1 MLEYIVTIGL
11 IAGAGYWILY
21 PLLKPDQY
29 KITPVS
35 RVTESLRQL
44 KVKKENAYAAIREL
58 EFDFNMGKLSK
69 TDFNSLKRRYRADA
83 VRLIEEIDKLQSE
96 RKVDETTPEAD
107 LESQA
112 EGKIIAW
119 RKKKSHDAQSVFCV
133 QCGTKVSIPG
143 RFCHS
148 CGERLESVS

>member
-29 KITPVS
+29 KTTPVS
-35 RVTESLRQL
+35 RVAEIIRQL
-44 KVKKENAYAAIREL
+44 EVKKENAYAGIREL
-58 EFDFNMGKLSK
+58 EFDFTMGKLSK
-69 TDFNSLKRRYRADA
+69 ADFDSLKMRFRADA
-83 VRLIEEIDKLQSE
+83 VRLIEEIDQLQSG
-96 RKVDETTPEAD
+96 RKADEKTPVPD
-107 LESQA
+107 LDSQA

-119 RKKKSHDAQSVFCV
+119 RKKKSQTPKSVFCV
-133 QCGTKVSIPG
+133 QCGTEVSIPG

>member
-1 MLEYIVTIGL
+1 MWEYIVTIGL
-11 IAGAGYWILY
+11 VAGAGCWILY

-29 KITPVS
+29 KTTPVS

-44 KVKKENAYAAIREL
+44 EVKKENAYAAIREL

-69 TDFNSLKRRYRADA
+69 VDFDSLKRRYRADA
-83 VRLIEEIDKLQSE
+83 VRLIEEIDKLQSGRMAE
-96 RKVDETTPEAD
+96 ETTPEAD
-107 LESQA
+107 LDSQA

-119 RKKKSHDAQSVFCV
+119 RNKKSHDAQRVFCA
-133 QCGTKVSIPG
+133 QCGTEVSIPG

-148 CGERLESVS
+148 CGERLEGVS

>member
-21 PLLKPDQY
+21 PLLKPDRY
-29 KITPVS
+29 KTTPVS
-35 RVTESLRQL
+35 RVAETIRELE
-44 KVKKENAYAAIREL
+44 VKKENAYAAIREL

-69 TDFNSLKRRYRADA
+69 ADFDSLKRQYRADA
-83 VRLIEEIDKLQSE
+83 VRLIEELDQLESG
-96 RKVDETTPEAD
+96 RKADETTPEAD
-107 LESQA
+107 LDSQV

-119 RKKKSHDAQSVFCV
+119 RNKKSHAPKSVFCV
-133 QCGTKVSIPG
+133 QCGTEVSDPG

>member
-11 IAGAGYWILY
+11 VAGAGSWILY

-29 KITPVS
+29 KTTPVS

-44 KVKKENAYAAIREL
+44 EVKKENTYAAIREL

-69 TDFNSLKRRYRADA
+69 TDFDSIERRYRADA
-83 VRLIEEIDKLQSE
+83 VRLIEEIDKLQSG
-96 RKVDETTPEAD
+96 RKDDETNPEAD
-107 LESQA
+107 LDSQA

-119 RKKKSHDAQSVFCV
+119 RKNKSYAAQSVFCV
-133 QCGTKVSIPG
+133 QCGTEVSIPG

-148 CGERLESVS
+148 CGERLEGVS

>member
-11 IAGAGYWILY
+11 VAGAGCWILY

-29 KITPVS
+29 KTTPVS

-44 KVKKENAYAAIREL
+44 EVKKENAYAAIREL

-69 TDFNSLKRRYRADA
+69 VDFDSLKRRYRADA
-83 VRLIEEIDKLQSE
+83 VRLIEEIDKLQSG
-96 RKVDETTPEAD
+96 RMADETTPEAD
-107 LESQA
+107 LDSQA

-119 RKKKSHDAQSVFCV
+119 RNKKSHDAQSVFCV
-133 QCGTKVSIPG
+133 QCGTEVSIPG
-143 RFCHS
+143 RFCHC